1 MLSLAGV
8 MLINP
13 SLMNDLSNSL
23 VVFGIAFGVT
33 LLVLVLHRLVL
44 PKMGIRIGTEF
55 NTKGKGKK
63 KKKR

>member
-1 MLSLAGV
+1 
-8 MLINP
+8 
-13 SLMNDLSNSL
+13 MNDLSNSL

-44 PKMGIRIGTEF
+44 PKMGIRIGTEL
-55 NTKGKGKK
+55 NPKGKGKK

>member
-55 NTKGKGKK
+55 NPKGKGKK
-63 KKKR
+63 KKKG